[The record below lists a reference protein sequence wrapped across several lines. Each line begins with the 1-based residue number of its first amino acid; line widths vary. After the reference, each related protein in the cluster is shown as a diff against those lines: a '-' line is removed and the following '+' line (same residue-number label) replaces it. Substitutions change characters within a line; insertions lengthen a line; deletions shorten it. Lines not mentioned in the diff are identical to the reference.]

1 MVVKDIPKSRNQQ
14 PHPQRNAARMEDP
27 SHHLLV
33 PLLQNYPL
41 TPRFF
46 ASIALQSKKT
56 SDGNTTS
63 EDVASGLL
71 GLAGT
76 GNDDV
81 GGLGLRLGLGT
92 RAGVDG
98 SLRAGGRSGLGV
110 LAADRSDRVDDSAS
124 LFVSS
129 MLIHNVLGG
138 NKNLVA
144 VFLTSTTVQGQS
156 VMVRVVASVMMYFL
170 WLNSKVVGSGQY
182 VTYSSTTRVVVAMA
196 VPFCA
201 ATKPAAAAT
210 RRAVRVNIFAD
221 LVFVWGVFGVC
232 EGVRGAK
239 KKSLSE

>member
-1 MVVKDIPKSRNQQ
+1 
-14 PHPQRNAARMEDP
+14 MEDP
-27 SHHLLV
+27 SHQLLV

-124 LFVSS
+124 LFFFKHVNTQCPGWEQEFGCCFSYLDDS
-129 MLIHNVLGG
+129 ARAVGDGEGGGLSDDVLLVVELEGG
-138 NKNLVA
+138 RL
-144 VFLTSTTVQGQS
+144 
-156 VMVRVVASVMMYFL
+156 
-170 WLNSKVVGSGQY
+170 
-182 VTYSSTTRVVVAMA
+182 
-196 VPFCA
+196 
-201 ATKPAAAAT
+201 
-210 RRAVRVNIFAD
+210 RAVRDV
-221 LVFVWGVFGVC
+221 LVHDTGSGGNGSAVLRGDKASGGSDK
-232 EGVRGAK
+232 EGGAGEH
-239 KKSLSE
+239 LC